1 MRSVCDSSRLFLGG
15 EGVSN
20 VKSMTGFGK
29 RESLCQDTMVG
40 VEVRAVNHRFCEIS
54 VRLPRLVSDIE
65 LSLKELVKQVC
76 ARGRVDVTVTLN
88 GAGGAGRT
96 IHMDHAVAKRYY
108 QALQALQK
116 EFHLGGTID
125 VNVLAGFRDIFSSNE
140 EPVSVEG
147 LSKMILGLTRQALQ
161 DLEKMRQKEGT
172 ALKRDLTARIQAMAV
187 RVRTIADQV
196 PLAVEGYAERL
207 RARVTRLLSGESV
220 NLDRIAQEAVLFAE
234 KSDVT
239 EEVTRLA
246 SHFSQFRSALKEKG
260 PIGKRLDFLLQEMGR
275 EVNTIG
281 SKAND
286 TDISKHVVELKS
298 ELEKVREQV
307 QNIE

>member
-1 MRSVCDSSRLFLGG
+1 M
-15 EGVSN
+15 
-20 VKSMTGFGK
+20 KSMTGFGK
-29 RESLCQDTMVG
+29 RESLCQDTMIG
-40 VEVRAVNHRFCEIS
+40 VEARAVNHRFCEIS
-54 VRLPRLVSDIE
+54 VRLPKLVSDME
-65 LSLKELVKQVC
+65 LSLKEVVKQVC

-88 GAGGAGRT
+88 GAGSTART
-96 IHMDHAVAKRYY
+96 VQMDRGVAKRYY

-125 VNVLAGFRDIFSSNE
+125 VNVLAGFRDIFSSQE
-140 EPVSVEG
+140 EPVSVER

-161 DLEKMRQKEGT
+161 DLEKMRHKEGV
-172 ALKRDLTARIQAMAV
+172 ALKRDLTARIQRMAG
-187 RVRTIADQV
+187 RVKAVESQV
-196 PLAVEGYAERL
+196 PLAVQGYAERL
-207 RARVTRLLSGESV
+207 RVRVTKLLSGESV
-220 NLDRIAQEAVLFAE
+220 NMDRIAQEAVLFAE

-246 SHFSQFRSALKEKG
+246 SHFSQFRAALKEKE
-260 PIGKRLDFLLQEMGR
+260 PVGKRLDFLLQEMGR

-286 TDISKHVVELKS
+286 ADISKHVVELKS

-307 QNIE
+307 QNVE